1 MARIVFCEDDP
12 TIRKLIQLTL
22 RRTIHD
28 ISIAPDGLAGLA
40 LIERTLPDLVVTDVS
55 MPGLDGLQL
64 ADALAARPPLAAI
77 PLVVISA
84 AAQRAQIE
92 EAHHHHRVA
101 AYLTKPFS
109 PAALRAL
116 IDQLVG
122 DVTSADERRPGDGG
136 DPR

>member
-22 RRTIHD
+22 RRTVHD

-40 LIERTLPDLVVTDVS
+40 LIERALPDLVVTDVS

-64 ADALAARPPLAAI
+64 ADALVARPHLAAI

-92 EAHHHHRVA
+92 EAHRHRVA

-116 IDQLVG
+116 IDRLVG
-122 DVTSADERRPGDGG
+122 DVSSAGERRPGDGG

>member
-12 TIRKLIQLTL
+12 MIRKLIRLTL
-22 RRTIHD
+22 RGTLHD
-28 ISIAPDGLAGLA
+28 VSIASDGLAGLA
-40 LIERTLPDLVVTDVS
+40 LIEREQPDRVVTDVS

-64 ADALAARPPLAAI
+64 ADALVARPHLAAI

-84 AAQRAQIE
+84 AAQHAQIE
-92 EAHHHHRVA
+92 EAERHHVA
-101 AYLTKPFS
+101 GYLTKPFS

-116 IDQLVG
+116 IDRLVG
-122 DVTSADERRPGDGG
+122 EIPSADDRRPDDAG